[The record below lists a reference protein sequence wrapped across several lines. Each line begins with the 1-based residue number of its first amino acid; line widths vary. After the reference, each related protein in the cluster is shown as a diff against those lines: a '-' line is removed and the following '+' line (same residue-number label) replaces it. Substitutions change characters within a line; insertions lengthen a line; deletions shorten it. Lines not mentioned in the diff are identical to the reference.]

1 MRTLMRALGKFWG
14 STTRL
19 SLPTKF
25 FIGAA
30 ALAAVIWLG
39 TWIAADITAHTARFT
54 GSAADSLAR
63 ATLARSK
70 EEAGAAGT
78 LFGGFGGLALI
89 LLLYFLPLVIANGRQ
104 HRSAGGI
111 GTLNLLLGW
120 TVIGWIIALIWECSY
135 AGLRQEAAAP
145 RAGGG
150 FCATCGH
157 AIPAGAAFCPGCG
170 AQAAHPA

>member
-70 EEAGAAGT
+70 AHRRHRSVWKAAGDERSKT
-78 LFGGFGGLALI
+78 RSKAAQSR
-89 LLLYFLPLVIANGRQ
+89 IARDPN
-104 HRSAGGI
+104 
-111 GTLNLLLGW
+111 TP
-120 TVIGWIIALIWECSY
+120 CY
-135 AGLRQEAAAP
+135 
-145 RAGGG
+145 
-150 FCATCGH
+150 
-157 AIPAGAAFCPGCG
+157 
-170 AQAAHPA
+170 